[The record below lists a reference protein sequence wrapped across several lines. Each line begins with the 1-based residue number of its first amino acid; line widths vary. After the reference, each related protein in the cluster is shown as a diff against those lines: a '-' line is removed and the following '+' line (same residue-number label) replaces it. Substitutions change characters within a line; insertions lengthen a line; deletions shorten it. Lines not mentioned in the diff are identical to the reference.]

1 MKTGNE
7 SRNILRT
14 QDTPTIGTTKGLVPY
29 LQDNLTRSSIPIGTF
44 TLKMLRSVLALAVA
58 FGLAS
63 PAMAD
68 GFYLNPEYNG
78 SFSGEGYLGATLEPH
93 VGYENGAWYIQ
104 GGPALLDG
112 PSDSKWGVTGKTGI
126 SIPVDSQTD
135 MYGEASFS
143 KFPDVDTN
151 YGVKMGLKIDI

>member
-1 MKTGNE
+1 
-7 SRNILRT
+7 
-14 QDTPTIGTTKGLVPY
+14 
-29 LQDNLTRSSIPIGTF
+29 
-44 TLKMLRSVLALAVA
+44 MLRSVLALAA
-58 FGLAS
+58 ALGLAS

-93 VGYENGAWYIQ
+93 IGYENGAWYIQ

-112 PSDSKWGVTGKTGI
+112 PSDKEWGVTGKTGM
-126 SIPVDSQTD
+126 SIPIDSRTD
-135 MYGEASFS
+135 AYGEASFS
-143 KFPDVDTN
+143 KFPDVDIN